1 MEAGRKAEAADNEGE
16 TFSVCV
22 LGSGSR
28 GNALFVSDG
37 RTSLLI
43 DAGLSARETIRRL
56 ETRGLDFAGVDAL
69 LITHEH
75 RDHLQGAERLVR
87 RRRMPVYLTAGTWK
101 AAPGLHDLP
110 EAMLVACGVPLRI
123 GTLTVEAFSVSHDA
137 CEPVGFT
144 ITAAA
149 GRIGIATD
157 LGSVTD
163 SVREHLRG
171 CRLLVLE
178 ANHDPGMLQEGPYP
192 AFLKQRIAGA
202 RGHLANGETGRLL
215 AALLHPGLEQVI
227 LAHLSETNNT
237 PERALAGVAPFLE
250 GLPVGL
256 AAARQEKPSPVFRL
270 SA

>member
-1 MEAGRKAEAADNEGE
+1 MDAGQAAGMGGSWGEG
-16 TFSVCV
+16 FSVCV

-28 GNALFVSDG
+28 GNAIFVSDG
-37 RTSLLI
+37 KTSLLV
-43 DAGLSARETIRRL
+43 DAGLSARETTRRL
-56 ETRGLDFAGVDAL
+56 RERGLDLAGVDAL
-69 LITHEH
+69 LLTHEH
-75 RDHLQGAERLVR
+75 RDHVQGAERLVR

-101 AAPGLHDLP
+101 AAPGLRDLP
-110 EAMLVACGVPLRI
+110 EVFPVACGLPLRI
-123 GTLTVEAFSVSHDA
+123 GTLTVEAFSVPHDA
-137 CEPVGFT
+137 REPVGFA

-157 LGSVTD
+157 LGCATD
-163 SVREHLRG
+163 AVRDHLRG

-178 ANHDPGMLQEGPYP
+178 ANHDPAMLQTGPYP
-192 AFLKQRIAGA
+192 PFLKQRIAGA

-250 GLPVGL
+250 GLPVRL
-256 AAARQEKPSPVFRL
+256 AAARQESASPVFRL
-270 SA
+270 PA